1 MTDLYPRPSF
11 FRSMAS
17 VLDVFGVFR
26 EHGVT
31 NDAEQAD
38 ARALYSDFRAVGV
51 DLAKAMSR
59 YESEQKGRSQACSK
73 T

>member
-11 FRSMAS
+11 LRGMGSI
-17 VLDVFGVFR
+17 LDVFGVFK

-31 NDAEQAD
+31 NDAERAD
-38 ARALYSDFRAVGV
+38 AQALYSDFRAVGV

-59 YESEQKGRSQACSK
+59 YESERKGSSQKHSK

>member
-11 FRSMAS
+11 LRGMGS
-17 VLDVFGVFR
+17 VLDVFGIFR
-26 EHGVT
+26 EQGVT
-31 NDAEQAD
+31 DDPEQAD
-38 ARALYSDFRAVGV
+38 AQALYSDFQAVGV

-59 YESEQKGRSQACSK
+59 YESERKGRSQKYSK